1 MSINTFCAVALLGAA
16 FTQFAEQAIGQ
27 PIRTDL
33 TCVENMSVP
42 QYDGGA
48 WVARFSG
55 TARVLVKVGADGAPI
70 SIEVQSSSKPLTGW
84 LRYSLQDAM
93 FSTRC
98 AGQTIEINFIYE
110 LRGKPTPAPHSK
122 VRLRNINT
130 FEVVANPPIPILP

>member
-1 MSINTFCAVALLGAA
+1 MVALIQLTGQ
-16 FTQFAEQAIGQ
+16 TVRQ

-55 TARVLVKVGADGAPI
+55 TARVLVKIGAEGV
-70 SIEVQSSSKPLTGW
+70 SVEVQSSSKPLRDW
-84 LRYSLQDAM
+84 LQYSLQDAK

-122 VRLRNINT
+122 VRLKNVNT
-130 FEVVANPPIPILP
+130 FEVVANPPIPIPPQP